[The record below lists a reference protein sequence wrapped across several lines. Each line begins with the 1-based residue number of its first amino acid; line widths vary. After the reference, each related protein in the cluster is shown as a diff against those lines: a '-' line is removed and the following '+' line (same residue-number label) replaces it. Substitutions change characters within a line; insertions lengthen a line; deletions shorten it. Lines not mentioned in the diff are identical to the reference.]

1 MWKTALKVK
10 RSYSLAS
17 FFSAKPGPGML
28 QLAQRDPMKLL
39 KSRAFK
45 VLLSLLLAAGLCW
58 LVLRQVNPADVGR
71 RIAAASPA
79 WLLVSAALSMGAY
92 VIRAW
97 RWVWI
102 LKPVGAVTLGDA
114 YYATAV
120 GFAGNFLPARAGE
133 IIRPA
138 VLARDSR
145 LPFSAL
151 LASILFERL
160 LDAASVFFFLGL
172 AFLDPPWGGS
182 RRSSGP
188 PVAVGTVPLAVL
200 AAIVVLSYLAVF
212 RRVTLEKVADRL
224 LLFCPSRWRVP
235 ARAAFSAFLDGLALV
250 RDLTPGQ
257 WGAVLGTS
265 LSMWFI
271 INLQIACVV
280 KAFGIGLPLSASY
293 VLTFAAVLGL
303 AVPTPAGIGGYHAA
317 VTGALEQFGVAR
329 DTALGAATLA
339 HAVSFGPIALMALA
353 LLFARS
359 IRGDPRGNRDNL
371 SA

>member
-1 MWKTALKVK
+1 
-10 RSYSLAS
+10 
-17 FFSAKPGPGML
+17 
-28 QLAQRDPMKLL
+28 MKLL

-45 VLLSLLLAAGLCW
+45 VLLSLLLAVGLCL

-71 RIAAASPA
+71 RIAAASPS
-79 WLLVSAALSMGAY
+79 WLLLSTAFSLLAY
-92 VIRAW
+92 GIRAW

-102 LKPVGAVTLGDA
+102 LKPVGPVGLGQA
-114 YYATAV
+114 FYATAV

-138 VLARDSR
+138 VLSRDTR

-172 AFLDPPWGGS
+172 AFLDPPWRGIAAA
-182 RRSSGP
+182 GP
-188 PVAVGTVPLAVL
+188 PVAVGAVPLAVL
-200 AAIVVLSYLAVF
+200 GAIVALSYLAVF
-212 RRVTLEKVADRL
+212 KRRTLERLSDRL
-224 LLFCPSRWRVP
+224 LLLVPSRWRVP
-235 ARAAFSAFLDGLALV
+235 ARAAFSAFLDGLSLV
-250 RDLTPGQ
+250 RDLTGRQ
-257 WGAVLGTS
+257 WVGVVGTS
-265 LSMWFI
+265 LLMWFVI
-271 INLQIACVV
+271 QLQIACVV

-317 VTGALEQFGVAR
+317 VTGALVQFGVPE

-339 HAVSFGPIALMALA
+339 HAVSFGPIALIALA

-359 IRGDPRGNRDNL
+359 LRAQASPEAR
-371 SA
+371 